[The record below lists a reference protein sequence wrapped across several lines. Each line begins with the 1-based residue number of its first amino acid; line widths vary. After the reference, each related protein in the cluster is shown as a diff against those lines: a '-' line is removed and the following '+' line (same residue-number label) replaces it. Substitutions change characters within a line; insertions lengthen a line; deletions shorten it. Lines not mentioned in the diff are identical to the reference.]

1 MCGIIGVELDH
12 ITPAQMTKIKELFYQ
27 SSIRGIHATGFS
39 YLRNGRVQTISQ
51 HGTPAQLFE
60 HQNIEGCIQ
69 NTRLCLIAHTRYSTS
84 DLKYNQPIG
93 HGTMAICHNGV
104 ISQTAKEA
112 WEDIFG
118 LVTKTAN
125 DSELILK
132 CIEKNDIHPLVKF
145 KGSMAVCVLTP
156 DGVFAFRNHE
166 RPLWFCQ
173 EENGV
178 VFASTRDILLRSG
191 FEYPQRCEMFCEY
204 YVLKEGTIVR
214 KPYPIPAGVVDL
226 Q

>member
-1 MCGIIGVELDH
+1 MCGIVGVELDH
-12 ITPAQMTKIKELFYQ
+12 IMPEQMAKVKELIHQ

-51 HGTPAQLFE
+51 HGTPESLFE
-60 HQNIEGCIQ
+60 HQKLEGCIQ
-69 NTRLCLIAHTRYSTS
+69 NAKLCLIAHTRYSTS

-93 HGTMAICHNGV
+93 HGEMTICHNGV
-104 ISQTAKEA
+104 ISQADPTL
-112 WEDIFG
+112 WPQMFG
-118 LVTKTAN
+118 LQPRGAN

-132 CIEKNDIHPLVKF
+132 CIEKGECHPLVKF

-156 DGVFAFRNHE
+156 EGVFAFRNHE
-166 RPLWFCQ
+166 RPLWFSH

-178 VFASTRDILLRSG
+178 VFASTKDILYRSG
-191 FEYPQRCEMFCEY
+191 FKDPQRCEMFTEY
-204 YVLKEGTIVR
+204 YVSKGDIVR
-214 KPYPIPAGVVDL
+214 KPYPIPEGTVDL

>member
-12 ITPAQMTKIKELFYQ
+12 IMAAQMTKIKELIHQ

-39 YLRNGRVQTISQ
+39 YLKNGRVETISQ

-60 HQNIEGCIQ
+60 HQNIEACIQ
-69 NTRLCLIAHTRYSTS
+69 NAKLCLIAHTRYSTS

-93 HGTMAICHNGV
+93 SGQMAICHNGV
-104 ISQTAKEA
+104 ISQADPTL
-112 WEDIFG
+112 WPQQFG
-118 LVTKTAN
+118 LQPRTAN

-132 CIEKNDIHPLVKF
+132 CLEKGECHPLVKF
-145 KGSMAVCVLTP
+145 KGSMAVCILTP
-156 DGVFAFRNHE
+156 EGVLAFRNHE
-166 RPLWFCQ
+166 RPLWFNQ

-178 VFASTRDILLRSG
+178 VFASTRDILFRSG
-191 FEYPQRCEMFCEY
+191 FEHPQRCEMFCEY
-204 YVLKEGTIVR
+204 LVDDGMLIR
-214 KPYPIPAGVVDL
+214 NPYPIPEGTVDL